1 MQYQIK
7 GEKINSDYDD
17 DYSYKHTHISGKQDK
32 SYYSDSNK
40 LSASGSKVQNE
51 ESRPVKGVN
60 SSTFKLNRKKNISG
74 EGLGFR
80 FSVTPLINPIIPA
93 NGFKQLKASANNR
106 SNEMLLHGRDRRTS
120 LGMDSCDYN
129 SNSSDYFEEHADYEN

>member
-60 SSTFKLNRKKNISG
+60 SSTFKLN
-74 EGLGFR
+74 
-80 FSVTPLINPIIPA
+80 
-93 NGFKQLKASANNR
+93 GFKQLKASANNR